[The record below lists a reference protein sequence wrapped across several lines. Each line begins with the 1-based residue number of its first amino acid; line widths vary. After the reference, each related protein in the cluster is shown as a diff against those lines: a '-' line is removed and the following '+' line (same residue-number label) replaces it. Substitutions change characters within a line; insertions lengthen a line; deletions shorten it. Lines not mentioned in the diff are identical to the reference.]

1 MIAHIKQKVKEG
13 KLVKVDLE
21 YDEVITGVKITGDF
35 FMHPEE
41 TLEEIEKGLLGL
53 KRDATDQTIAHR
65 IREIMEVHDTQMV
78 GLGPESLAKIIKEG
92 LG

>member
-1 MIAHIKQKVKEG
+1 MIAHVKQKVKEG

-65 IREIMEVHDTQMV
+65 IREIMEVHDAQMI